1 MYISLGWTKQ
11 ENVQH
16 YLQSGRHVYLHVI
29 RRNLVFPDLM
39 LTKSTSIFEIYVDT
53 TDLWIYKW
61 NTD

>member
-16 YLQSGRHVYLHVI
+16 YLQLGRHVYLQVI

-39 LTKSTSIFEIYVDT
+39 LTKATSIFEICVDP
-53 TDLWIYKW
+53 TDLWIYEW